1 MPTREFLIT
10 SSVIH
15 TIKGFV
21 VMLSLLALSGC
32 ATTESHQT
40 IEPTTVASKITAAT
54 YSGVRY
60 PMIVGAF
67 QNRSTY
73 QNGLFSSGSDR
84 LGTQAKTILSTHL
97 QQTGRF
103 SVMDRGNMDTL
114 AEESG
119 YAKTEQEIKG
129 AKYVIT
135 GDVTEF
141 GRKVTGDQQ
150 LFGLL
155 GSSKTQTAYS
165 KVALQVVDVRT
176 SEVVFSAQGAGTYD
190 LKNREVLGTGGTAG
204 YDSTLNGKVLNLA
217 ITEAVNRLVEGLENG
232 AWSVN

>member
-1 MPTREFLIT
+1 MI
-10 SSVIH
+10 
-15 TIKGFV
+15 
-21 VMLSLLALSGC
+21 SLLVLSGC
-32 ATTESHQT
+32 ATTETHQT
-40 IEPTTVASKITAAT
+40 IEPTTVASKTTAAT
-54 YSGVRY
+54 YSGVRH
-60 PMIVGAF
+60 PIIVGVF
-67 QNRSTY
+67 QNRSAY
-73 QNGLFSSGSDR
+73 QNGLFSSGTDR

-103 SVMDRGNMDTL
+103 SVMDRSNMDAL

-119 YAKTEQEIKG
+119 YADTDQDIKG
-129 AKYVIT
+129 AKYVVT

-141 GRKVTGDQQ
+141 GRRVTGDQQ

-165 KVALQVVDVRT
+165 KVALQVVDVHT
-176 SEVVFSAQGAGTYD
+176 SEVVFSAQGAGQYE

-217 ITEAVNRLVEGLENG
+217 ITEAINRLVEGLENG
-232 AWSVN
+232 QWSLN